1 MTGSG
6 LPGAAASPLAER
18 SNLLLSPTD
27 HTKHR
32 RPAPLLSPLGD
43 QQPQLPQLL
52 DGGGSPTKPIGSS
65 GRYGEPRRES
75 LGSLRTSASLTKQH
89 PTAWASSRDLSQL
102 GAGGHPVIT
111 AKGSLVVTIRTS
123 HASAA
128 TPSPG
133 TDGRVWCTLYGAHVK
148 GDEVELPRH
157 SRHDFSAGHVG
168 KFPTKVNIAQVRV
181 CVSHC
186 VLAQPFP
193 HPTLMRPRG

>member
-18 SNLLLSPTD
+18 SNLLSPAE

-52 DGGGSPTKPIGSS
+52 DGGGSPTRSVRLS
-65 GRYGEPRRES
+65 GRRDYVEPRRES
-75 LGSLRTSASLTKQH
+75 LGSPRTSASLTKQQT
-89 PTAWASSRDLSQL
+89 TAWATSRDLSL
-102 GAGGHPVIT
+102 LNAGGHGIT

-133 TDGRVWCTLYGAHVK
+133 TGGRVWCTLYGAQGK
-148 GDEVELPRH
+148 SDEVELPRH
-157 SRHDFSAGHVG
+157 SRHDFDAGHVG
-168 KFPTKVNIAQVRV
+168 KFPTKVNIAKVRV

-186 VLAQPFP
+186 ARSQPVP
-193 HPTLMRPRG
+193 RTTLICLRG